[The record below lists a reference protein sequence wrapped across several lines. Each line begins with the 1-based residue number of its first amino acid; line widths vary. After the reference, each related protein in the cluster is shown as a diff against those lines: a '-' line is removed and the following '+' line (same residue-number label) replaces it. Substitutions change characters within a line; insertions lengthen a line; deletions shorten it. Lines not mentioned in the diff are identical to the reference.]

1 VNKFNCSNEH
11 LTFLIQLS
19 FPFCNSI
26 ISGIQDFHGEI
37 NFFRLILSFKMI
49 CDILHFFEY
58 ASPIIVYSYKMSTLS
73 KRREDKSRS
82 KALEDESLNTC
93 AYTTPSTS
101 PVKKRK
107 SSGKAKK
114 PKVNTSL
121 LLYNIIG
128 IFEIFD

>member
-1 VNKFNCSNEH
+1 M
-11 LTFLIQLS
+11 
-19 FPFCNSI
+19 

-37 NFFRLILSFKMI
+37 NFYGLILLFKMI

-58 ASPIIVYSYKMSTLS
+58 ASPIIAYSYKMSTLY

-82 KALEDESLNTC
+82 KALEDELLNTNAC
-93 AYTTPSTS
+93 TTPSTS

-121 LLYNIIG
+121 LLYIIIA
-128 IFEIFD
+128 IFEFFDLMNFCSTY